1 MLGTLRG
8 SGAGTGKSTG
18 GAGVR
23 GIIEGFYGPPWSWD
37 TRRLVCDELSTV
49 GFDTYV
55 YAPKDDPLHRDRW
68 RDPYDDATLT
78 DFAAL
83 VDDGTLR
90 VGFGI
95 APGLSIDPDA
105 HGDRAALLAK
115 VEQVL
120 ETGVGLVCLAL
131 DDLPPADG
139 LGERHGHLTSWLR
152 DALPAEVELVLVPTH
167 YTGCERTP
175 YLDAIARLVPV
186 DVPVAWTGR
195 HVVNDTITA
204 ADARAWSDAMD
215 GRRPLLWD
223 NWPVNDAVM
232 SDRLHTG
239 PLRGREADLPDHLA
253 GYLANPMPQAR
264 ASMPALR
271 SAAAW
276 LAGDDPE
283 DAWRWSL
290 GPARVLAEGCD
301 AAVPSALCDAA
312 LAGDDGA
319 AEELAGWLDEAAR
332 CDDGGWG
339 DDVRPWVEQLRAEA
353 EVARTAL
360 AVLRA
365 DSGEAARLAP
375 LLLVTWPAVRT
386 SGVSVLGGRGG
397 VRPMLGQ
404 DAAGHWTAAPGC
416 IVPERSV
423 CDRLV
428 AAAFARL

>member
-1 MLGTLRG
+1 M
-8 SGAGTGKSTG
+8 
-18 GAGVR
+18 R
-23 GIIEGFYGPPWSWD
+23 GIIEGFYGPPWDWD

-55 YAPKDDPLHRDRW
+55 YAPKDDPLHRDLW
-68 RDPYDDATLT
+68 RDPYGEATLA

-95 APGLSIDPDA
+95 SPGLSIDPED

-120 ETGVGLVCLAL
+120 DAGVTLVCLAL
-131 DDLPPADG
+131 DDLPPAEG
-139 LGERHGHLTSWLR
+139 LGERHGRLTRWLR

-195 HVVNDTITA
+195 HVVNDEVTV

-223 NWPVNDAVM
+223 NTPVNDAVM
-232 SDRLHTG
+232 GDRLHTG
-239 PLRGREADLPDHLA
+239 PLRGREPGLVDHLA
-253 GYLANPMPQAR
+253 GYLANPMVQAR

-276 LAGDDPE
+276 LDGDDPDE
-283 DAWRWSL
+283 AWSAAL
-290 GPARVLAEGCD
+290 GGARVLAEGCD
-301 AAVPSALCDAA
+301 GVHPSRLCDAA
-312 LAGDDGA
+312 LAGDDDAA
-319 AEELAGWLDEAAR
+319 AELDDWLAAASR

-339 DDVRPWVEQLRAEA
+339 EEVRPWVEQLRAEA
-353 EVARTAL
+353 DVARTAL

-365 DSGEAARLAP
+365 EAREAARLAP
-375 LLLVTWPAVRT
+375 LLLVTWPAVR
-386 SGVSVLGGRGG
+386 SGDRSVLGGRGG
-397 VRPMLGQ
+397 VRPALGQ
-404 DAAGHWTAAPGC
+404 DPDGHWIAAPGSFL
-416 IVPERSV
+416 PAASV